1 MYVSALLST
10 LHIAGIILAFIGIR
24 GRIGALDHTRH
35 GHAEALPA
43 LFRADNAWGIS
54 AIVLIAS
61 GLTRAFTTY
70 EKGSAFYLNNTVFYL
85 KLGLFALVFVLEILP
100 MITLIR
106 WRIATAKGH
115 GIALAELSHKSGWM
129 RVISIVQAILL
140 VAFLVLGP
148 IMARGLWM
156 RH

>member
-24 GRIGALDHTRH
+24 GRIAALGQTRH
-35 GHAEALPA
+35 GHLELLPA

-54 AIVLIAS
+54 AMVLLAS

-70 EKGSAFYLNNTVFYL
+70 EKGSAFYLNNTAFYI
-85 KLGLFALVFVLEILP
+85 KLGLFAFVFALEIAP
-100 MITLIR
+100 MVTLIR
-106 WRIATAKGH
+106 WRISTARGR
-115 GIALAELSHKSGWM
+115 GIGLAELTQKSKWM
-129 RVISIVQAILL
+129 LAISVVQAVLL
-140 VAFLVLGP
+140 IAFLILGP